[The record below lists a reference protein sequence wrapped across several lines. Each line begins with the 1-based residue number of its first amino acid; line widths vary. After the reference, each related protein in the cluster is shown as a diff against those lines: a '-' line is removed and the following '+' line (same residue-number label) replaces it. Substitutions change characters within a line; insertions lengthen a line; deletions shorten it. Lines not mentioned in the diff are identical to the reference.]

1 MARNKTLLSILQKY
15 RSEIRA
21 SGNAAHNQ
29 GARENQIQLLQ
40 RTQEWLWEEHDWAHL
55 QIRRPLPL
63 QAGQRYYDTPDD
75 MTIDRLEDIEVR
87 YGNDWLPLM
96 DGIGPAQYSA
106 WDSDL
111 DVRSWPVERW
121 QIYEDE
127 QFEVWPIPDSNADPV
142 TLEGNLRLNGVRS
155 LRPFVADDDR
165 ADLDD
170 RMIVLYAAAEHLTA
184 RGAEDASLKLKLAER
199 RRNTLVGNNSK
210 MKKFSML
217 GSSGQETNKR
227 LHGPPRV
234 HYRDR
239 ETS

>member
-29 GARENQIQLLQ
+29 GARENQVQLLQ

-55 QIRRPLPL
+55 KIRRSLPL
-63 QAGQRYYDTPDD
+63 QAGQRYFDTPDD
-75 MTIDRLEDIEVR
+75 MDIDRLESIEVR

-96 DGIGPAQYSA
+96 NGIGPAQYSA

-111 DVRSWPVERW
+111 GIRSWPVERW

-127 QFEVWPIPDSNADPV
+127 QFEVWPIPESNANPD
-142 TLEGNLRLNGVRS
+142 TLDGTLRLNGIRN
-155 LRPFVADDDR
+155 LRPLVADNDR

-170 RMIVLYAAAEHLTA
+170 RLITLYAAAEHLGA
-184 RGAEDASLKLKLAER
+184 RGADDAAIKLQMAER
-199 RRNTLVGNNSK
+199 RFQALVGNNSK
-210 MKKFSML
+210 MRRFSML
-217 GSSGQETNKR
+217 GSSGMETNKR